1 MTTGEQS
8 IVIRKEHLQRQ
19 AVLMQRKVTALIAFT
34 TTIFLL
40 CIENVKAF
48 AAPFSSPDTLMMLA
62 TGAHSLAKR
71 WKNSNS
77 CSHSTDHKI
86 SSSSGSPN
94 TVSTRPSAF
103 IITPRDVSIT
113 RSQSKSTSSL
123 RMAFGFGVP
132 AASPPPSPTVP
143 DMKVSTNTFGFW
155 YNQMDPVARPPVYD
169 DDVTDYTFTS
179 PSDSWPSLFDDN
191 VVASLSVSS
200 AKKSRRPRPIRAIRK
215 IAGWVFGSPA
225 GKNARGFGAQSFL

>member
-1 MTTGEQS
+1 MKSGTHS
-8 IVIRKEHLQRQ
+8 IVIRKEHLQYQ
-19 AVLMQRKVTALIAFT
+19 AILMKRKVTALIAFT

-71 WKNSNS
+71 WKNSSS
-77 CSHSTDHKI
+77 CSQNTDSKL
-86 SSSSGSPN
+86 SSSNSPN
-94 TVSTRPSAF
+94 TAARSPNALMIASKDVSTS
-103 IITPRDVSIT
+103 
-113 RSQSKSTSSL
+113 RSQRSSMTSL

-132 AASPPPSPTVP
+132 ALSPTPSPIMP
-143 DMKVSTNTFGFW
+143 DMKSSINTFGFW

-169 DDVTDYTFTS
+169 DEVTDYSFTS
-179 PSDSWPSLFDDN
+179 PADSWPSSFDNDA
-191 VVASLSVSS
+191 VVPVSVSS
-200 AKKSRRPRPIRAIRK
+200 KKSRRPRPIRAIRK

-225 GKNARGFGAQSFL
+225 GKSARGFSAQSFL